1 MKISRISAIGRFVGI
16 AALPLALA
24 AASSVAAAQYQN
36 QGQYP
41 ERRDRDRDAR
51 ASNGNQ
57 ELFEWAGR
65 VDREIRI
72 QAGGGSAQIINMGSN
87 ERNNGGR
94 FRSMNML
101 PSQDGV
107 VTVQVLEGRG
117 RVDVVQQPSRR
128 NGYTTVIRVRDPDSG
143 ASRYR
148 IAAYFQPNGNY
159 RDNNGGYR
167 RH

>member
-1 MKISRISAIGRFVGI
+1 MRNSRIASMGRLIGIV
-16 AALPLALA
+16 ALPLAIA
-24 AASSVAAAQYQN
+24 AASSVAGAQYQN

-41 ERRDRDRDAR
+41 DRRDR
-51 ASNGNQ
+51 NGRGANGQQ

-72 QAGGGSAQIINMGSN
+72 QAGRGSAQIINMGSN

-94 FRSMNML
+94 FRSMNLL
-101 PSQDGV
+101 PSQDGT

-117 RVDVVQQPSRR
+117 QVDVIQQPSRR
-128 NGYTTVIRVRDPDSG
+128 NGYTTVVRLRDPDGG

-148 IAAYFQPNGNY
+148 IAAYFQPYGNS
-159 RDNNGGYR
+159 NNGSYR

>member
-1 MKISRISAIGRFVGI
+1 MRNSRFSNIGRAIRV

-24 AASSVAAAQYQN
+24 AASSVASAQYQN
-36 QGQYP
+36 GTRYP
-41 ERRDRDRDAR
+41 DRRDRNDR
-51 ASNGNQ
+51 SYGQQ

-72 QAGGGSAQIINMGSN
+72 QAGRGSAQIINMGSN

-94 FRSMNML
+94 FRSMNLL
-101 PSQDGV
+101 PERDGT

-117 RVDVVQQPSRR
+117 RVDVIQQPSRR
-128 NGYTTVIRVRDPDSG
+128 NGYTTVIRMRDPDGG
-143 ASRYR
+143 AARYR

-159 RDNNGGYR
+159 RNR
-167 RH
+167 

>member
-1 MKISRISAIGRFVGI
+1 MRNSRIASIGRFIGI
-16 AALPLALA
+16 AALPLAMAA
-24 AASSVAAAQYQN
+24 AASVAGAQYQN
-36 QGQYP
+36 QGQNP
-41 ERRDRDRDAR
+41 NRRDRGNVN
-51 ASNGNQ
+51 NGQ
-57 ELFEWAGR
+57 ELFEWGGR

-72 QAGGGSAQIINMGSN
+72 QAGRGSAQIINMGSN

-101 PSQDGV
+101 PSQDGT

-117 RVDVVQQPSRR
+117 QVDVVQQPSRR
-128 NGYTTVIRVRDPDSG
+128 NGYTTVVRVRDPDAG

-148 IAAYFQPNGNY
+148 IAAYFQPNGNA
-159 RDNNGGYR
+159 NGGYR

>member
-1 MKISRISAIGRFVGI
+1 MRNSRIASIGRFIGI
-16 AALPLALA
+16 AALPLAIA
-24 AASSVAAAQYQN
+24 AASSVAGAQYQN

-41 ERRDRDRDAR
+41 NRRDQ
-51 ASNGNQ
+51 NGRGANGRQ
-57 ELFEWAGR
+57 ELFEWGGR

-72 QAGGGSAQIINMGSN
+72 QAGRGSAQVINMGSN

-101 PSQDGV
+101 PSQDGT

-117 RVDVVQQPSRR
+117 QVDVVQQPSRR
-128 NGYTTVIRVRDPDSG
+128 NGYTTVVRLRDPDGG

-148 IAAYFQPNGNY
+148 IAAYFQPNGN
-159 RDNNGGYR
+159 DNGGYR